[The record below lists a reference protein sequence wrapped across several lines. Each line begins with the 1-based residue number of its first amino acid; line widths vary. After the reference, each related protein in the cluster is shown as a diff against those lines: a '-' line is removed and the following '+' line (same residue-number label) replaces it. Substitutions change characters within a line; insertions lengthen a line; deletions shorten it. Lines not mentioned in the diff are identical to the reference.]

1 MKQAWDWVLGLWTK
15 LNTHANWMI
24 LIVLALIVY
33 NWWIA

>member
-1 MKQAWDWVLGLWTK
+1 MKKAWDWALGLWTK
-15 LNTHANWMI
+15 LNTHVKWMI

>member
-1 MKQAWDWVLGLWTK
+1 MKQAWDWVLSLWTK
-15 LNTHANWMI
+15 LNTHAKWMI